1 MRMRKSFTIIFT
13 IIFLVV
19 FSALTSMI
27 LSLSADTSSITAK
40 LYLYNQA
47 KLLARTGNEIA
58 VLMISNRPHGKNCLE
73 VLNILDGD
81 FNTTLNIS
89 YVGSGFTDNNCRE
102 NIIFQNSF
110 SEANGTVL
118 IDVYVRHNIEK
129 IIFHRR
135 TIQKP

>member
-1 MRMRKSFTIIFT
+1 MRKSFTLIFT
-13 IIFLVV
+13 LIFLVV

-27 LSLSADTSSITAK
+27 LSLSADTNSMTAK

-58 VLMISNRPHGKNCLE
+58 VLMIGNRPHGKNCLE
-73 VLNILDGD
+73 VLNILDED

-89 YVGSGFTDNNCRE
+89 YVGSGFADNNCKE
-102 NIIFQNSF
+102 NIIFNNDF
-110 SEANGTVL
+110 SETNGTVI
-118 IDVYVRHNIEK
+118 IDVYVRHNIER
-129 IIFHRR
+129 ILFHRR